1 LHFRPSHTPP
11 QKVMATETLVSSCCG
26 LDVHSRFVTA
36 CVLSGPSQKPK
47 KVIRSFSSTAAG
59 LLELRDWLLD
69 LGCRAVAMES
79 TGVYWKPVWHL
90 LEGPEFDLV
99 LANAYAVKA
108 VKGRKTDVGDAE
120 WIAKLHRSGLVPAS
134 FVPPQPIRDLRDLTR
149 YRTALKQ
156 EAARERN
163 RIQKLL
169 EDANIKISEVISDL
183 FGKSGR
189 AMLAALIATE
199 GLPDAERVADMAQGR
214 LRKKIPDLVEALAGN
229 VRDHHRYMLSLGLQ
243 RLSELER
250 HVADI
255 EARIDASLAPYTAEM
270 ELLETIPG
278 VAHHV
283 AAVIIAEAG
292 ADMSVFP
299 DAPHFASW
307 AGLTPGTNQ
316 SGGKMRP
323 AHLRPGNRHL
333 RAALVESAW
342 AASRTRNTFLSA
354 TFWRLAARIG
364 RKKALIAIAHK
375 QANAVHTILSG
386 KVPYAA
392 LDAAYRRSM
401 DEARYQKRLIAKVE
415 ALGFRVTR
423 RDAEQTEVVAG

>member
-1 LHFRPSHTPP
+1 
-11 QKVMATETLVSSCCG
+11 MATDALLSSCCG

-47 KVIRSFSSTAAG
+47 KVIRTFSATAAG
-59 LLELRDWLLD
+59 LLELRDWLID
-69 LGCRAVAMES
+69 QGCRAVAMES

-134 FVPPQPIRDLRDLTR
+134 FVPPVPIRDLRDLTR

-189 AMLAALIATE
+189 AMLAELIRTE
-199 GLPDAERVADMAQGR
+199 GQPDAERVAALAQGR

-243 RLSELER
+243 RLSDLER

-255 EARIDASLAPYTAEM
+255 EARIDVCLEPYTAEV

-299 DAPHFASW
+299 DAPHFAAW
-307 AGLTPGTNQ
+307 AGLTPGNNQ
-316 SGGKMRP
+316 SGGKTRP

-342 AASRTRNTFLSA
+342 AASRTRKTFLSA

-386 KVPYAA
+386 KVAYAE
-392 LDAAYRRSM
+392 LGEAYRRRV
-401 DEARYQKRLIAKVE
+401 DDARYEQRLIAKVE

-423 RDAEQTEVVAG
+423 RDAQQTDVVAG